1 MRIVDIGPKPGRVW
15 ELEVSNLIG
24 RRRLVRRLGA
34 IPGLRILQG
43 PKWLSMFR
51 EEVFC
56 RFEFGER
63 CFVAEA
69 GETGG
74 YRIRPER
81 PGCVPELLAVRDAL
95 RDDPRQRPL
104 TDRSAA

>member
-81 PGCVPELLAVRDAL
+81 PDVFRNFWRSGMHCGTTRDS
-95 RDDPRQRPL
+95 
-104 TDRSAA
+104 DR